1 MTTNSNCSALAD
13 PKRFRP
19 IQDLHKWSP
28 DCMVAV
34 DDSFE
39 LKDEFLFITDPIH
52 LGQTMSA
59 ITDPSASYAR
69 RRGLTVTH
77 YGGKASCPVLWCNPY
92 LLLPLSQS
100 LEEKFLLPA
109 NTETLAEKISCH
121 SGSLLFLPLADDIPQ
136 SLRDQVNEVCTDQN
150 GAKIRLAAGTYRVFY
165 EQLESPQGSQEELY
179 RNIVAQ
185 KQ

>member
-1 MTTNSNCSALAD
+1 MVPHSTCPALVDA
-13 PKRFRP
+13 KRLRP
-19 IQDLHKWSP
+19 IQNLHTWSP

-39 LKDEFLFITDPIH
+39 LIDKFLFVTDPIH
-52 LGQTMSA
+52 LGEIVNAS
-59 ITDPSASYAR
+59 TDPSASYVQS
-69 RRGLTVTH
+69 RGLTVIH

-100 LEEKFLLPA
+100 LQKKFLLPA
-109 NTETLAEKISCH
+109 DSETLAEKISCH
-121 SGSLLFLPLADDIPQ
+121 SGSLLFLPFANDMPR
-136 SLRDQVNEVCTDQN
+136 SLRDRINKVCTDEN
-150 GAKIRLAAGTYRVFY
+150 GAKIRLPAGTYRVFY
-165 EQLESPQGSQEELY
+165 EQLEFPLGSQEELY

>member
-1 MTTNSNCSALAD
+1 
-13 PKRFRP
+13 
-19 IQDLHKWSP
+19 
-28 DCMVAV
+28 MVAV

-52 LGQTMSA
+52 LGQTMN
-59 ITDPSASYAR
+59 AS
-69 RRGLTVTH
+69 
-77 YGGKASCPVLWCNPY
+77 
-92 LLLPLSQS
+92 
-100 LEEKFLLPA
+100 
-109 NTETLAEKISCH
+109 
-121 SGSLLFLPLADDIPQ
+121 
-136 SLRDQVNEVCTDQN
+136 TDQN

>member
-1 MTTNSNCSALAD
+1 MAPHGTCPALVD
-13 PKRFRP
+13 PKRLRP
-19 IQDLHKWSP
+19 IQDQHTWSP
-28 DCMVAV
+28 DCMVAA

-52 LGQTMSA
+52 LGQTVNAS
-59 ITDPSASYAR
+59 TDPSVNYLQT
-69 RRGLTVTH
+69 RGLTVTH

-92 LLLPLSQS
+92 LLLPLSLS
-100 LEEKFLLPA
+100 LQEKFLLPA
-109 NTETLAEKISCH
+109 DTETLAEKISCH
-121 SGSLLFLPLADDIPQ
+121 SGSLLFLPLANDIPR
-136 SLRDQVNEVCTDQN
+136 SLRDQVNKVCTDEN

-165 EQLESPQGSQEELY
+165 EQLEFPPDSQEELY

>member
-1 MTTNSNCSALAD
+1 MTPHSTCSALVDA
-13 PKRFRP
+13 KRLRP

-52 LGQTMSA
+52 LSQTVIAS
-59 ITDPSASYAR
+59 TDSSASYVQT
-69 RRGLTVTH
+69 RGLTVTH
-77 YGGKASCPVLWCNPY
+77 YGGRASCPVLWCNPY

-100 LEEKFLLPA
+100 LQEEFLLPA
-109 NTETLAEKISCH
+109 NSETLAEKISCH
-121 SGSLLFLPLADDIPQ
+121 SGSLLFLPLANDIPR
-136 SLRDQVNEVCTDQN
+136 SLRDQVNKVCTEKN
-150 GAKIRLAAGTYRVFY
+150 GVKIKLAAGNYRVFY
-165 EQLESPQGSQEELY
+165 EQLEFPPGSKKELY

>member
-1 MTTNSNCSALAD
+1 
-13 PKRFRP
+13 
-19 IQDLHKWSP
+19 
-28 DCMVAV
+28 
-34 DDSFE
+34 
-39 LKDEFLFITDPIH
+39 LK
-52 LGQTMSA
+52 
-59 ITDPSASYAR
+59 
-69 RRGLTVTH
+69 
-77 YGGKASCPVLWCNPY
+77 
-92 LLLPLSQS
+92 
-100 LEEKFLLPA
+100 EKFLLPA

-121 SGSLLFLPLADDIPQ
+121 SGALLFLPLADDIPQ

>member
-13 PKRFRP
+13 PSRLRP

-34 DDSFE
+34 DDNFE
-39 LKDEFLFITDPIH
+39 LKDEFLLITDPVH
-52 LGQTMSA
+52 LGQTMNA
-59 ITDPSASYAR
+59 TTYPSASYVR
-69 RRGLTVTH
+69 THGLRVTH

-92 LLLPLSQS
+92 LLLPLSLS
-100 LEEKFLLPA
+100 LKEKFLLPA
-109 NTETLAEKISCH
+109 NTKTLARKISCH

-136 SLRDQVNEVCTDQN
+136 SLRDQVNKVCTDQN

-165 EQLESPQGSQEELY
+165 EQLDTPQGSQEELY

-185 KQ
+185 RQ

>member
-1 MTTNSNCSALAD
+1 MTPHSTCPALVDA
-13 PKRFRP
+13 KRLRP

-39 LKDEFLFITDPIH
+39 LKDEFLLITDPIH
-52 LGQTMSA
+52 LGQTMNAS
-59 ITDPSASYAR
+59 TDPSASYVQT
-69 RRGLTVTH
+69 RGLTVTH
-77 YGGKASCPVLWCNPY
+77 YGGKASCPVLWRNPY

-100 LEEKFLLPA
+100 LKEKLLLPSD
-109 NTETLAEKISCH
+109 TKTLAEKISCH
-121 SGSLLFLPLADDIPQ
+121 SGSLLFLPLGADVPQ
-136 SLRDQVNEVCTDQN
+136 SLRDQLNKVCTDQN

-165 EQLESPQGSQEELY
+165 EQLKSPQGSQEELY
-179 RNIVAQ
+179 RNVVAQ

>member
-1 MTTNSNCSALAD
+1 MKPHSTCPTLVDA
-13 PKRFRP
+13 KRLRP

-39 LKDEFLFITDPIH
+39 LKDEFLFISDPMH
-52 LGQTMSA
+52 LGQTVIAS
-59 ITDPSASYAR
+59 TDPSATYVQT
-69 RRGLTVTH
+69 RGLTVTH

-100 LEEKFLLPA
+100 LQEKFLLPA
-109 NTETLAEKISCH
+109 HSETLAEKISCH
-121 SGSLLFLPLADDIPQ
+121 SGSLLFLPLANDIPR
-136 SLRDQVNEVCTDQN
+136 SLRDQVNKACTGEN
-150 GAKIRLAAGTYRVFY
+150 GAKIKLAAGTYRVFY
-165 EQLESPQGSQEELY
+165 EQLEFPPGSQEELY

>member
-1 MTTNSNCSALAD
+1 MTTNSTCPALAD

-39 LKDEFLFITDPIH
+39 LKDGFLFITDPIH

-59 ITDPSASYAR
+59 STDPSASYVR
-69 RRGLTVTH
+69 RCGLTVTH

-100 LEEKFLLPA
+100 LEEKFLVPA

-121 SGSLLFLPLADDIPQ
+121 SGALLFLPLTDDIPQ
-136 SLRDQVNEVCTDQN
+136 SLRDQVDEVYTDQN
-150 GAKIRLAAGTYRVFY
+150 GAKIKIAAGTYRVFY

>member
-1 MTTNSNCSALAD
+1 MAPHSTCSALVDA
-13 PKRFRP
+13 KQLRP
-19 IQDLHKWSP
+19 IQDLHTWSP
-28 DCMVAV
+28 DCMVAA

-39 LKDEFLFITDPIH
+39 LRDEFLLITDPIH
-52 LGQTMSA
+52 LGQTVNAS
-59 ITDPSASYAR
+59 TNPSASYVQ

-100 LEEKFLLPA
+100 LQENFLLPA
-109 NTETLAEKISCH
+109 NSETLAEKIFCH
-121 SGSLLFLPLADDIPQ
+121 SGSLLFLPLANDIPR
-136 SLRDQVNEVCTDQN
+136 SLRDQINKVCTGEN
-150 GAKIRLAAGTYRVFY
+150 GAKIRIAAGTYRVFY
-165 EQLESPQGSQEELY
+165 EQLEFPPGSQEELY

>member
-1 MTTNSNCSALAD
+1 MLNSTCSALVDA
-13 PKRFRP
+13 KRLRP
-19 IQDLHKWSP
+19 IQDLHTWSP
-28 DCMVAV
+28 DCMVAA

-39 LKDEFLFITDPIH
+39 LRDESLLITDPIH
-52 LGQTMSA
+52 LGRTVNAS
-59 ITDPSASYAR
+59 TDPSASYVQR
-69 RRGLTVTH
+69 HGLTVTH

-100 LEEKFLLPA
+100 LQKKFLLPA
-109 NTETLAEKISCH
+109 SSETLAEKISCH
-121 SGSLLFLPLADDIPQ
+121 SGSLLFLPLANDIPR
-136 SLRDQVNEVCTDQN
+136 SLHDQINWICTDQD

-165 EQLESPQGSQEELY
+165 EQLEFPPGSKEELY

>member
-19 IQDLHKWSP
+19 IQDLHTWSP

-39 LKDEFLFITDPIH
+39 LKNEFLFITDPIH
-52 LGQTMSA
+52 LGQTKSA
-59 ITDPSASYAR
+59 STDPSASYVQR
-69 RRGLTVTH
+69 HGLTVTH
-77 YGGKASCPVLWCNPY
+77 YGGEASCPVLWCNPY

-109 NTETLAEKISCH
+109 NSETLAEKISCH
-121 SGSLLFLPLADDIPQ
+121 SGSLLFLPLANDIPR
-136 SLRDQVNEVCTDQN
+136 SLLERVHKVCTDKN
-150 GAKIRLAAGTYRVFY
+150 GAKVQLAVGTYRVFY
-165 EQLESPQGSQEELY
+165 EQLDFPSGSQEELY